1 VDGIFQLGFIHH
13 IGVAGKTVFILE
25 LLIGASRISE
35 KKQGYNERLDEDIPG
50 NVHAFEK
57 TPWR

>member
-1 VDGIFQLGFIHH
+1 
-13 IGVAGKTVFILE
+13 
-25 LLIGASRISE
+25 LIGASRISE